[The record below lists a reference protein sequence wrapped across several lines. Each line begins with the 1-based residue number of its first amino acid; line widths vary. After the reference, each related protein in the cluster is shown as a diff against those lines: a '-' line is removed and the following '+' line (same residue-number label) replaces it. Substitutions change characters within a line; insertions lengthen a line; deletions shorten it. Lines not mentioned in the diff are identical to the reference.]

1 MHCNVDRKCPLVKL
15 ETKGNRRA
23 QLKKKKKCT
32 FPKAMLLSYNN
43 DILQSR
49 NRDKSGKYHDIIL
62 VMVLPDSIVNFK
74 ANSVKVFFF
83 PKY

>member
-1 MHCNVDRKCPLVKL
+1 MSLSLSLKL
-15 ETKGNRRA
+15 KETEELN
-23 QLKKKKKCT
+23 LKKKCT

-74 ANSVKVFFF
+74 ANLVKVFFF

>member
-1 MHCNVDRKCPLVKL
+1 MSLSVGLK
-15 ETKGNRRA
+15 
-23 QLKKKKKCT
+23 LKKTDEFNLKKKCT
-32 FPKAMLLSYNN
+32 FPKAMLFSYN

>member
-1 MHCNVDRKCPLVKL
+1 MCIVMQTENVPQLSLKL
-15 ETKGNRRA
+15 KETEELN
-23 QLKKKKKCT
+23 LKKKKCT

-62 VMVLPDSIVNFK
+62 VMVLLVYRHWQFMQHI
-74 ANSVKVFFF
+74 SV
-83 PKY
+83 